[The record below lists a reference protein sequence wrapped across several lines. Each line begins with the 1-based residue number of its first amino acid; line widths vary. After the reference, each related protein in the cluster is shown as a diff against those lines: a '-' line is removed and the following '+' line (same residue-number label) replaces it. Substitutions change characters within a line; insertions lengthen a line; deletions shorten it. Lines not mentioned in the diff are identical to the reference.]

1 MGRPRRLRSSVE
13 SNDTGQKLGRG
24 RVEVSN
30 NSEDGNMRNEGNM
43 TEAALDQIDTN
54 IEQSEDQGNLPLT
67 ANYTIDHSASIESS
81 SSNANAHDTETF
93 SSLMDSLN
101 SSEDYDIS
109 QLQPPIDLTTF
120 DNLTDFEFLNGPTLA
135 MTSGPPAPVMLRSTH
150 NAKMQ
155 TKSSL
160 EHPSTIEQSN
170 CAGAITPL
178 HKGHTIANSCA
189 NTLNRGDS
197 LSIDRLNGELN
208 SSLEATLRVHRIQSN
223 GNEAEHCCRHTS
235 SKPMTDKSDGSG
247 AAAFSLPASCPCLEI
262 VLRKLSDVD
271 ESQSDIFSSTIDVA
285 LMLEKGVHMHIAR
298 VLQCGICVT
307 KRPTVLLLLA
317 IVIENVVCMLEN
329 TSSFSNKSQVD
340 KTTFLV
346 RPFRKSFRTTTAE
359 AKGDKPAIDSMDTP
373 PLLVGGHEIRSEEKD
388 RFLKQLLQERLSS
401 LSSTLRQLMQ
411 YMQQNPRNSN
421 SKHGTTMVIET
432 YKRLQSIIGRV
443 ELWDG

>member
-1 MGRPRRLRSSVE
+1 MGVE
-13 SNDTGQKLGRG
+13 SSDRGQKLGHG
-24 RVEVSN
+24 GVKVSN
-30 NSEDGNMRNEGNM
+30 DSEDRNMRNEGNM

-54 IEQSEDQGNLPLT
+54 TEQSEDQGNLPLT
-67 ANYTIDHSASIESS
+67 SNYTIDHRASIESS
-81 SSNANAHDTETF
+81 SSNANFQDIDTF

-101 SSEDYDIS
+101 SPEDYETS
-109 QLQPPIDLTTF
+109 QVQPPIDLTTF
-120 DNLTDFEFLNGPTLA
+120 DNITDFEFLNGPNLA
-135 MTSGPPAPVMLRSTH
+135 MTSDPPAPVMLRSTE

-155 TKSSL
+155 TQSILKN
-160 EHPSTIEQSN
+160 PSTVEQSN

-178 HKGHTIANSCA
+178 HKGHPITNSCA
-189 NTLNRGDS
+189 STLTCGDPM
-197 LSIDRLNGELN
+197 SIDGLNGEPK
-208 SSLEATLRVHRIQSN
+208 SSLEATFRLHRIQSD
-223 GNEAEHCCRHTS
+223 GNEAEHCGRHTS

-247 AAAFSLPASCPCLEI
+247 AATSDLPASCPCLEI

-271 ESQSDIFSSTIDVA
+271 ESQSDIFSSTFDVA

-307 KRPTVLLLLA
+307 KRPTLLLLLA
-317 IVIENVVCMLEN
+317 IVIDNVVCMLEN

-340 KTTFLV
+340 KTTFLM
-346 RPFRKSFRTTTAE
+346 RTSRRSFRATVE
-359 AKGDKPAIDSMDTP
+359 AKEDKPAIDSMHNP

-411 YMQQNPRNSN
+411 YMQQSPRNSN